1 MRISDWSS
9 DVCSSDLGGAWITPG
24 LIDCHTHLVYGGE
37 RAREFELRLTG
48 ASYEQIA
55 RAGGG
60 IRYTVEQTR
69 QASEEAL
76 YASALPRLRSEEH
89 TSELQLLMR
98 TSYVV
103 FCLTKKLESQQDE
116 PLQQTTT

>member
-24 LIDCHTHLVYGGE
+24 LVDCHTHLVYGGD

-69 QASEEAL
+69 KASEEAL
-76 YASALPRLRSEEH
+76 YASALPRLRD
-89 TSELQLLMR
+89 LLAEGV
-98 TSYVV
+98 T
-103 FCLTKKLESQQDE
+103 TIEIKKLGRAPCRERVC
-116 PLQQTTT
+116 QTV